1 MAFLRRIPSWVRN
14 KYFLSFAAFVLW
26 MLFFDRND
34 LFTQMERK
42 KELREI
48 SRSKEF
54 FAQRISEDRKFSK
67 DLQFNASA
75 IEKYAREKYLMKRD
89 NEELFLVKPLENK

>member
-1 MAFLRRIPSWVRN
+1 MKLSKILSQIRN
-14 KYFLSFAAFVLW
+14 KYFIAFTAFVLW

-34 LFTQMERK
+34 VFTLMERK

-48 SRSKEF
+48 QASKQYF
-54 FAQRISEDRKFSK
+54 TQRITEDRKFSK

-75 IEKYAREKYLMKRD
+75 IEKYAREKYLMKRE
-89 NEELFLVKPLENK
+89 NEELFLVQPLQNK

>member
-1 MAFLRRIPSWVRN
+1 MAFFARIPSWVKN
-14 KYFLSFAAFVLW
+14 KYFISFTAFVLW

-34 LFTQMERK
+34 LFTQLERK

-48 SRSKEF
+48 NQSKNY
-54 FAQRISEDRKFSK
+54 FAQRITEDRKFSK

-89 NEELFLVKPLENK
+89 NEEVFLIRPLENK